1 MRDFRAFIEACKP
14 TENAKYVASKR
25 IVENG
30 EPVEWEV
37 RAITQAENAELRKK
51 CKRKDPIPGKKGVYN
66 EVVDDIKYNAAL
78 VAACTVFPPVNEKD
92 FQDAIG
98 VLSGADAVQKLL
110 LPGEYDEYT
119 MFILELNGFDVG
131 MDELVDEAKN

>member
-14 TENAKYVASKR
+14 VENEKFVASKR

-30 EPVEWEV
+30 EPIEWEV
-37 RAITQAENAELRKK
+37 RSITQAENAELRKK
-51 CKRKDPIPGKKGVYN
+51 CMRKDPIPGKKGVYN
-66 EVVDDIKYNAAL
+66 EVVDSVKYNAAL
-78 VAACTVFPPVNEKD
+78 VAACTVYPPVNDKE

-98 VLSGADAVQKLL
+98 VLSGADAVQKIL

-119 MFILELNGFDVG
+119 MFILEVNGFDTG